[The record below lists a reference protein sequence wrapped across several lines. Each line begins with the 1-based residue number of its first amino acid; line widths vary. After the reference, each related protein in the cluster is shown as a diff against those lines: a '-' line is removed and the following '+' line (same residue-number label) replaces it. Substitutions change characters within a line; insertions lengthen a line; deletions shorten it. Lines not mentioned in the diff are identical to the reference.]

1 MEEIFD
7 LLETDQ
13 TQKAIDIILE
23 RLVVDEKDEF
33 VEILINNLNRINAE
47 HSGVIKAIYA
57 HLLKLIGIE
66 NDVLRYSLVLSLKTV
81 IEQDPLLIIPF
92 AKENLVSENA
102 NTRESIVQLL
112 AFVANTH
119 PNDAKS
125 LLESVIPLLS
135 DKEDFVQKKT
145 MEFLKTLGKHCSL
158 DVEERILEFLK
169 NTTDEKTHENAET
182 VLKKLVS
189 IKNLESDQ
197 LEKKHLRS
205 RKKFLIK
212 RKKM

>member
-7 LLETDQ
+7 LLEIDK
-13 TQKAIDIILE
+13 TQAAIDIILE
-23 RLVVDEKDEF
+23 RLGLDGNDEF
-33 VEILINNLNRINAE
+33 VEVLINNLNRINAE
-47 HSGVIKAIYA
+47 HSGVIKTIYA
-57 HLLKLIGIE
+57 QLLKLIGID

-92 AKENLVSENA
+92 AKEYLISENA
-102 NTRESIVQLL
+102 NARESILQLL

-125 LLESVIPLLS
+125 LLESAIPLLA

-145 MEFLKTLGKHCSL
+145 IEFLKILGKHSNL

-169 NTTDEKTHENAET
+169 TTTEENTHQNAET
-182 VLKKLVS
+182 VLKEIS
-189 IKNLESDQ
+189 EY
-197 LEKKHLRS
+197 KKYR
-205 RKKFLIK
+205 I
-212 RKKM
+212 